1 MKTLFAGNLPFNTTE
16 QELNDLFSQ
25 YGTVENVQIVTA
37 RDTGLPRGFAFIT
50 VEDESAA
57 AMIEALNGSMY
68 AGRRMKVDETRED
81 QVAPAKHDDADNG
94 GDGEDRRSFRPRR
107 SFRRDGE
114 NEDRGSFRRR
124 PRGDRDDFRPRR
136 SFRDRDGEGGGFR
149 RREDRDG
156 DFRPRR
162 SFRRDG
168 EEGGFKREDRGEF
181 RPRRSFRDRE
191 DGGFKRED
199 RGEFRPRRSF
209 RDREDGGFKREDRG
223 EFRPRRSFRR
233 DGEEGGNFRARRPF
247 RRESSDFQE

>member
-114 NEDRGSFRRR
+114 NEERGSFRRR

-149 RREDRDG
+149 RREDRG
-156 DFRPRR
+156 EFRPRR

-168 EEGGFKREDRGEF
+168 EDGGFKREDRGDF
-181 RPRRSFRDRE
+181 RPRRSFRDRDGE
-191 DGGFKRED
+191 GGGF
-199 RGEFRPRRSF
+199 RR
-209 RDREDGGFKREDRG
+209 REDRG

-247 RRESSDFQE
+247 CRENSDFQE

>member
-57 AMIEALNGSMY
+57 AMVEALNGSMY

-94 GDGEDRRSFRPRR
+94 GAGEDRRSFRPRR

-124 PRGDRDDFRPRR
+124 PRGDRDD
-136 SFRDRDGEGGGFR
+136 
-149 RREDRDG
+149 
-156 DFRPRR
+156 
-162 SFRRDG
+162 
-168 EEGGFKREDRGEF
+168 F